1 VYDAEGHSGYIEGQI
16 NHSYFQNV
24 ELDLDINVNNML
36 VMNTQRED
44 MESFYGK
51 VYGTGTARI
60 YGDEETIY
68 ITCLARSDKGT
79 NVVIPI
85 DNYYASENSFIIFQ
99 NLNDN
104 NDTKTKTSQTEEP
117 AETNIILDLMLDI
130 TPDAH
135 LDLIIDSKAGDMLT
149 GSGSGNLRVT
159 YDINADDMKI
169 YGTVQIEQGKY
180 LFTFQ
185 NVLRKEFYVK
195 EGSSLAWTGDPLA
208 ANLNIDAY
216 YQLTADL
223 AEILD
228 EAVLSNTSRTSVP
241 VQCLLNLTGILTQP
255 NVKFNLNLPN
265 SEEELNRALQNTV
278 NTDELMNR
286 QIIALLI
293 LGKFIPPENLQNSN
307 VFTQNELYSVVS
319 STLSAQLNNWASQM
333 FDNWGFGVNFRTS
346 GEGDSRTNEYEFN
359 FVYSPNNRISINGN
373 LGYRDDALSSTPF
386 ISDFDFEYKLIQSG
400 KLRAKAYTH
409 TNDYREFKKGLTTQ
423 GIGLIYS
430 ENFNSLKELWQS
442 WQNNAKESKIERQQ
456 RRDERKIRRDEKKK
470 QKDQQKKK

>member
-1 VYDAEGHSGYIEGQI
+1 
-16 NHSYFQNV
+16 
-24 ELDLDINVNNML
+24 
-36 VMNTQRED
+36 
-44 MESFYGK
+44 
-51 VYGTGTARI
+51 
-60 YGDEETIY
+60 
-68 ITCLARSDKGT
+68 
-79 NVVIPI
+79 
-85 DNYYASENSFIIFQ
+85 
-99 NLNDN
+99 
-104 NDTKTKTSQTEEP
+104 
-117 AETNIILDLMLDI
+117 MLDI

-135 LDLIIDSKAGDMLT
+135 LDMIIDSKAGDMLT

-169 YGTVQIEQGKY
+169 YGTVQIEEGKY

-185 NVLRKEFYVK
+185 NVLRKEFHVK
-195 EGSSLAWTGDPLA
+195 EGSSLAWTGDPLG

-241 VQCLLNLTGILTQP
+241 VQCLLNLTGLLTQP
-255 NVKFNLNLPN
+255 NIKFNLNLPN

-333 FDNWGFGVNFRTS
+333 FDNWGFGVNFRTT
-346 GEGDSRTNEYEFN
+346 GEGDTRTNEYEFN
-359 FVYSPNNRISINGN
+359 FVYTPTNRIIINGN
-373 LGYRDDALSSTPF
+373 VGYRDDALSATPF
-386 ISDFDFEYKLIQSG
+386 IGDFDFEYKLNQSG

-423 GIGLIYS
+423 GIGIVYS
-430 ENFNSLKELWQS
+430 ENFNNLKELWKS
-442 WQNNAKESKIERQQ
+442 WQDNIKENKEERKLRKEERKQ
-456 RRDERKIRRDEKKK
+456 RREERK
-470 QKDQQKKK
+470 QQKAQQK

>member
-1 VYDAEGHSGYIEGQI
+1 
-16 NHSYFQNV
+16 
-24 ELDLDINVNNML
+24 
-36 VMNTQRED
+36 
-44 MESFYGK
+44 
-51 VYGTGTARI
+51 
-60 YGDEETIY
+60 
-68 ITCLARSDKGT
+68 
-79 NVVIPI
+79 
-85 DNYYASENSFIIFQ
+85 
-99 NLNDN
+99 
-104 NDTKTKTSQTEEP
+104 
-117 AETNIILDLMLDI
+117 
-130 TPDAH
+130 
-135 LDLIIDSKAGDMLT
+135 
-149 GSGSGNLRVT
+149 
-159 YDINADDMKI
+159 MKI

-195 EGSSLAWTGDPLA
+195 DGSSLIWTGDPLG

-241 VQCLLNLTGILTQP
+241 VQCLLNLTGLLTQP
-255 NVKFNLNLPN
+255 NIKFDLNLPN
-265 SEEELNRALQNTV
+265 SDEELNRALQNTV

-293 LGKFIPPENLQNSN
+293 LGKFIPPENLQSSN
-307 VFTQNELYSVVS
+307 IFTQNELYSVVS

-333 FDNWGFGVNFRTS
+333 FDNWGFGVNFRTT
-346 GEGDSRTNEYEFN
+346 GEGDTRTNEYEFN
-359 FVYSPNNRISINGN
+359 FVYSPTSRISINGN

-386 ISDFDFEYKLIQSG
+386 ISDFDFEYKLTESG

-430 ENFNSLKELWQS
+430 ENFNNLKELWKS
-442 WQNNAKESKIERQQ
+442 WQDNIKENKEERKQRKEERKQ
-456 RRDERKIRRDEKKK
+456 RREERK
-470 QKDQQKKK
+470 QQKAQQK

>member
-1 VYDAEGHSGYIEGQI
+1 
-16 NHSYFQNV
+16 
-24 ELDLDINVNNML
+24 ML
-36 VMNTQRED
+36 IMNTKRED
-44 MESFYGK
+44 MENFYGK
-51 VYGTGTARI
+51 VYGTGTARV
-60 YGDEETIY
+60 YGNEQTIY
-68 ITCLARSDKGT
+68 ITCMARSDRGT

-99 NLNDN
+99 NINEIININTTN
-104 NDTKTKTSQTEEP
+104 NTEEEP

-135 LDLIIDSKAGDMLT
+135 LDMIIDSKAGDMLT

-169 YGTVQIEQGKY
+169 YGTVQIEEGKY

-195 EGSSLAWTGDPLA
+195 EGSSLAWTGDPLG

-241 VQCLLNLTGILTQP
+241 VQCLLNLTGQLTQP
-255 NVKFNLNLPN
+255 NIKFNLNLPN

-333 FDNWGFGVNFRTS
+333 FDNWGFGVNFRTT
-346 GEGDSRTNEYEFN
+346 GEGETRTNEYEFN
-359 FVYSPNNRISINGN
+359 FVYTPTNRISINGN
-373 LGYRDDALSSTPF
+373 VGYRDDALSSTPF
-386 ISDFDFEYKLIQSG
+386 IGDFDFEYKLNQSG

-430 ENFNSLKELWQS
+430 ENFNNIQELWKS
-442 WQNNAKESKIERQQ
+442 WKDNIKQNKLERQKRQ
-456 RRDERKIRRDEKKK
+456 EERKARKAERKKK
-470 QKDQQKKK
+470 NTK